1 MGRLRRKPPS
11 PTTGETRINA
21 RPSDQYAARKAA
33 LADPQVRLSLDL
45 VEESIAVDPHH
56 RLQRREV
63 GDVVWDTSEPGIA
76 LAFAIEGDSIVYLT
90 FVLLFER

>member
-1 MGRLRRKPPS
+1 
-11 PTTGETRINA
+11 
-21 RPSDQYAARKAA
+21 
-33 LADPQVRLSLDL
+33 